1 MYMQTHMHLMLFD
14 QVAAAQ
20 LCVTVPTESL
30 DALTG
35 VTDALLLAMLNQSIT
50 FMQGELVDEEGELT
64 EELDENINGLFEAP
78 DDAIDKVVSNEK
90 FLEMR

>member
-1 MYMQTHMHLMLFD
+1 MD

>member
-1 MYMQTHMHLMLFD
+1 MVPLG
-14 QVAAAQ
+14 QVTAAQ
-20 LCVTVPTESL
+20 FCVTVPTETL

-35 VTDALLLAMLNQSIT
+35 VTDDLLLAMLNQSIT